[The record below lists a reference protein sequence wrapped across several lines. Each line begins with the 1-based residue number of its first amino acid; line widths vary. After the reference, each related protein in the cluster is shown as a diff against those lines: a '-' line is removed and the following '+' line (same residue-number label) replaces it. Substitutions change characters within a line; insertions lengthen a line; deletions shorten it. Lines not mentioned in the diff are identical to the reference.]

1 MNCSTRRKART
12 TTEVRRL
19 RDTRRV
25 LIQVLVGVLVLAVLV
40 VTLAYLFQ
48 RRLIYLPDGGPVPS
62 AGAVLPG
69 ARDVEL
75 RTEDGLTLGAW
86 YVPPRGRDSGVTV
99 LVAPGNAGNRS
110 YRAPLAEALSARG
123 MAVLLL
129 DYRGYGGNP
138 GSPTEEGLRLDVRA
152 ARDHLVDRGA
162 EKILYFGES
171 LGAAVVAELAVE
183 HPPCGMLLRSPFTEL
198 ADVAGEHYPFLPV
211 RLLLRDR
218 FSVVEHVA
226 RTEAP
231 VTVVYGS
238 ADEIVPGV
246 QSRAVAEAAAGPVTT
261 VEVPGAGH
269 NDAVLLDGPR
279 LVGATTRLAGLE
291 GQAGQATC

>member
-1 MNCSTRRKART
+1 M
-12 TTEVRRL
+12 
-19 RDTRRV
+19 
-25 LIQVLVGVLVLAVLV
+25 LIQVLVGGLVLAVLV

-48 RRLIYLPDGGPVPS
+48 RRLIYLPSGGPVPS
-62 AGAVLPG
+62 AGTVLPG

-75 RTEDGLTLGAW
+75 RTEDGLTLRAW
-86 YVPPRGRDSGVTV
+86 YVPARGSGSGSDSGVTV
-99 LVAPGNAGNRS
+99 LVAPGNAGNRMN
-110 YRAPLAEALSARG
+110 RAPLADALSARG

-138 GSPTEEGLRLDVRA
+138 GDPTEEGLALDVRA

-171 LGAAVVAELAVE
+171 LGAAVVAELATE

-211 RLLLRDR
+211 RLLLKDR
-218 FSVVEHVA
+218 FPVVEHVA
-226 RTEAP
+226 RTKVP

-238 ADEIVPGV
+238 ADEIVPVV

-279 LVGATTRLAGLE
+279 LVSATARLAGLE
-291 GQAGQATC
+291 GQAGQAGQATC